1 MLADWSEFED
11 HMDMLLSARLI
22 QGTTWAGRAAR
33 LRQKAGRP
41 GGPSAG
47 MLFVADGEAA
57 HG

>member
-1 MLADWSEFED
+1 
-11 HMDMLLSARLI
+11 MDMLLSARLI
-22 QGTTWAGRAAR
+22 QGTTWAGRAVR